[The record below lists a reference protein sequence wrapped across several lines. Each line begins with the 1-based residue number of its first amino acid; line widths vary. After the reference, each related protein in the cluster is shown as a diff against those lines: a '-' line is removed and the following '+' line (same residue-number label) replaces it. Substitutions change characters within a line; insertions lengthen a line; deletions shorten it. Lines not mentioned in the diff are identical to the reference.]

1 MKVLAFL
8 LSSVFLSSAAAQ
20 GTNGLPDC
28 AKSCA
33 DGFLR
38 NGIGNCGSDVKC
50 ICADKNFLGD
60 IACCLK
66 GTCPD
71 AEQTSAVAYASTL
84 CVAFGVTD
92 LPTAVSC
99 AASSTSKPASNTA
112 APTNAAPTPTATG
125 GDASSPTG
133 EDTPTATG
141 GNTPTP
147 NAAGTT
153 STTATGNYG
162 PRQTAQAGL
171 GAIGGIIA
179 AAMML

>member
-1 MKVLAFL
+1 MKALAL
-8 LSSVFLSSAAAQ
+8 LLTSVFVSSVAAQ

-38 NGIGNCGSDVKC
+38 NGIGSCGTDVKC
-50 ICADKNFLGD
+50 ICEDKNFLGD

-112 APTNAAPTPTATG
+112 SPTDAAPTPTA
-125 GDASSPTG
+125 TG

-141 GNTPTP
+141 GNTATP

-179 AAMML
+179 AAMIL